1 MFDDITKP
9 STFPLAVP
17 PYPVLSYP
25 SSGIVATPLYDAP
38 GE

>member
-1 MFDDITKP
+1 MSDDITKP
-9 STFPLAVP
+9 STSPLAVP

-25 SSGIVATPLYDAP
+25 ISGIVATPLYEAP